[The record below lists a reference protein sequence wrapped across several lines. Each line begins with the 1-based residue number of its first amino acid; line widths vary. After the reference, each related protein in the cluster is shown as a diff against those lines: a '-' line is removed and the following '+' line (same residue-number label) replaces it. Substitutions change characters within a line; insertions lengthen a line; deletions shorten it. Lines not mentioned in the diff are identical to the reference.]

1 MPTVHQDAVNTWK
14 QSFTLCY
21 VLIFVLFCFVF
32 VDDVESHWSKYRN
45 FNFFHL
51 VFMGYTKS

>member
-32 VDDVESHWSKYRN
+32 VDDD
-45 FNFFHL
+45 
-51 VFMGYTKS
+51 KSLNLPLTITVIKCINVN